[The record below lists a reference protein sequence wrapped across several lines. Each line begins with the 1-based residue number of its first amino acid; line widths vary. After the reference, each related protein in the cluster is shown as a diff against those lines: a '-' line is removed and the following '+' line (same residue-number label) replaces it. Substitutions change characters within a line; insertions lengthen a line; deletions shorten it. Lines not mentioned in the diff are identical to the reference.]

1 MTEGFTGQDERRR
14 SPRFPVKAP
23 VTLLIGDLSLPAYT
37 RNVSE
42 RGVYFYMSSTEIELI
57 PQNFEFLLE
66 LPPEVTISNWCSIR
80 CQGRLVRKEE
90 GESGV
95 PGIAAEILH
104 YSILRE
110 AAPSA

>member
-1 MTEGFTGQDERRR
+1 MAEDLTGQDERRK

-23 VTLLIGDLSLPAYT
+23 VTVFIGDLALPAYT

-42 RGVYFYMSSTEIELI
+42 RGVYFYVSPAESELI
-57 PQNFEFLLE
+57 PGNFEFLLE

-80 CQGRLVRKEE
+80 CQGRLVRKDEAT
-90 GESGV
+90 SGA
-95 PGIAAEILH
+95 PGIAAEILQ

-110 AAPSA
+110 ATPNT